1 MNRPETTSDEVSWTD
16 YVCLPENPLE
26 NVESSQA
33 PADAAG
39 VSPSETSR
47 TGTGHREDR
56 RGAEDKG
63 DGVSQI
69 NDMELSGCNRARA
82 DRREFHWRTVVFG
95 FLRSRRRSHRRS
107 ADAAPVFVDWHH
119 PWLFFLATGIMLL
132 STLDAFFTL
141 ELLQRGAV
149 EVNPVMAFAIEQGT
163 AAFAGGKMLLTG
175 LGILM
180 LVFLSRSKLFDRL
193 RTGILLTVFFSA
205 YAGLVC
211 YQFTMLLARM

>member
-1 MNRPETTSDEVSWTD
+1 VSH
-16 YVCLPENPLE
+16 VNE
-26 NVESSQA
+26 
-33 PADAAG
+33 
-39 VSPSETSR
+39 
-47 TGTGHREDR
+47 
-56 RGAEDKG
+56 
-63 DGVSQI
+63 
-69 NDMELSGCNRARA
+69 MELSACNRTRA
-82 DRREFHWRTVVFG
+82 DRRQFNWQTVVLG

-107 ADAAPVFVDWHH
+107 DEATPVFVDWHH

-149 EVNPVMAFAIEQGT
+149 EVNPVMALAIGYGT

-193 RTGILLTVFFSA
+193 RTGVLLTVFFSV

-211 YQFTMLLARM
+211 YQFVMLLGRM